1 VFYFSRKGVV
11 WENAGQSVARKGDCL
26 MAVNEVLDMQIRV
39 FRKFQMRHHLKP
51 KDALRIFE
59 ANDILGFISECYE
72 LLHVSGDEYVLNDI
86 DAILAKQGVNL

>member
-1 VFYFSRKGVV
+1 
-11 WENAGQSVARKGDCL
+11 

-51 KDALRIFE
+51 KDVLRIFE

-72 LLHVSGDEYVLNDI
+72 LLHVSGDECVINDI
-86 DAILAKQGVNL
+86 DSILQNKG